1 MVTEI
6 HRILVSG
13 GIWASSANEALRA
26 KGHDGVMRMLYE
38 VNPMAF
44 IVEQAGGL
52 AYSGSGRVLEV
63 NINEL
68 HQRGGAVIGSR
79 DDVELY
85 LEEYC

>member
-1 MVTEI
+1 MP
-6 HRILVSG
+6 
-13 GIWASSANEALRA
+13 
-26 KGHDGVMRMLYE
+26 MLYE

-52 AYSGSGRVLEV
+52 AYSGTGRVLEV

-85 LEEYC
+85 LEDYC

>member
-1 MVTEI
+1 
-6 HRILVSG
+6 
-13 GIWASSANEALRA
+13 
-26 KGHDGVMRMLYE
+26 MLSE

-79 DDVELY
+79 DDVGLY
-85 LEEYC
+85 LEDYC